1 MARGRRPTAAL
12 GSPRQCLSQRPAM
25 ATTKKASAMDKIE
38 SVPHTSCQHRRAVW
52 VMRKTKTRVTAAGER
67 DRRLETKN
75 KI

>member
-1 MARGRRPTAAL
+1 
-12 GSPRQCLSQRPAM
+12 M